1 MLEHPDEGSSPVGQ
15 KGIRDTNTS
24 QLCAVDD
31 RMVRGADTSSC
42 FCLSSEFAM
51 PSALIRSAVVVLK
64 DEKGQCLFLRRSVSC
79 PKYPLH
85 WGLPGGYI
93 EEGESYAS
101 GALREMK
108 EETGLVLPR
117 GFLSLRSASRT
128 PKGVCLLFE
137 ADIKKFRPTMTD
149 GEHDL
154 FTWAAVEAPPY
165 PTVPGLKGL
174 LT

>member
-1 MLEHPDEGSSPVGQ
+1 
-15 KGIRDTNTS
+15 
-24 QLCAVDD
+24 
-31 RMVRGADTSSC
+31 
-42 FCLSSEFAM
+42 M

-93 EEGESYAS
+93 EEGESYES
-101 GALREMK
+101 GALRELK

-137 ADIKKFRPTMTD
+137 ADIKEFCPIMAD

-154 FTWAAVEAPPY
+154 FTWAPAADPPY
-165 PTVPGLKGL
+165 PPVPGLQRL
-174 LT
+174 LI

>member
-1 MLEHPDEGSSPVGQ
+1 
-15 KGIRDTNTS
+15 
-24 QLCAVDD
+24 
-31 RMVRGADTSSC
+31 
-42 FCLSSEFAM
+42 M

-85 WGLPGGYI
+85 WGLPGGFV
-93 EEGESYAS
+93 EEGESYEA
-101 GALREMK
+101 GALREVE

-117 GFLSLRSASRT
+117 GFLSLRCASRT

-137 ADIKKFRPTMTD
+137 ATVQKFQPTMSD

-154 FTWAAVEAPPY
+154 FTWAPVADPPY
-165 PTVPGLKGL
+165 PLVPGLQGL
-174 LT
+174 LI